1 MMGYVCD
8 STGDAM
14 TMKNPSLYKDVFVT
28 YERACREEDLEVAE
42 HLFQAL
48 ETIAQREGEEAWLQR
63 AYAVLTHSLYKCR
76 KQVRH

>member
-1 MMGYVCD
+1 
-8 STGDAM
+8 M